1 MNKKDYK
8 TLKSASKVSIVKEK
22 LEIQKEL
29 KDSDGNVVQ
38 PKEERDVV
46 YLQQKK
52 WNPETGEAISDN
64 KSELNLADLENQ
76 KADLESQIASIQE
89 NVDGLAEMIKDV
101 KAL

>member
-46 YLQQKK
+46 YLKQKK

>member
-22 LEIQKEL
+22 LETQKEL

-38 PKEERDVV
+38 DKQEKDVI
-46 YLQQKK
+46 YLKQKR
-52 WNPETGEAISDN
+52 WNPETGEAMADN
-64 KSELNLADLENQ
+64 KNELNLADLEIQ
-76 KADLESQIASIQE
+76 KTNLESQIASIQA
-89 NVDGLAEMIKDV
+89 NIDGLAEMIKDI

>member
-22 LEIQKEL
+22 LETQKEL

-38 PKEERDVV
+38 DKQERDVI
-46 YLQQKK
+46 YLKQKR
-52 WNPETGEAISDN
+52 WNPETAETMEDN
-64 KSELNLADLENQ
+64 KNELNLAELENE
-76 KADLESQIASIQE
+76 KANFESQIASIQK

>member
-8 TLKSASKVSIVKEK
+8 TLKAASKVSIVKEK
-22 LEIQKEL
+22 LVTQKEL

-46 YLQQKK
+46 YLKQKK
-52 WNPETGEAISDN
+52 WNPETGETIADN
-64 KSELNLADLENQ
+64 KNELNLADLENE
-76 KADLESQIASIQE
+76 KANLESQIASIQT

>member
-46 YLQQKK
+46 YLKQKK

-89 NVDGLAEMIKDV
+89 NVDGLTEMIKDV

>member
-8 TLKSASKVSIVKEK
+8 TLKSASKVSIAKEK

-38 PKEERDVV
+38 DKQERDVI
-46 YLQQKK
+46 YLKQKK

-64 KSELNLADLENQ
+64 KSELNLADLESQ
-76 KADLESQIASIQE
+76 KANLESQIISIQE

>member
-8 TLKSASKVSIVKEK
+8 TLKAASKVSIVKEK
-22 LEIQKEL
+22 LVTQKEL

-46 YLQQKK
+46 YLKQKK
-52 WNPETGEAISDN
+52 WNPETGETIADN
-64 KSELNLADLENQ
+64 KNELNLADLENE
-76 KADLESQIASIQE
+76 KANLESQIASIQT
-89 NVDGLAEMIKDV
+89 NVDGLAEMIKDL

>member
-22 LEIQKEL
+22 LETQKEL

-38 PKEERDVV
+38 DKQERDAI
-46 YLQQKK
+46 YLKQKR
-52 WNPETGEAISDN
+52 WNPETGEAMAEN
-64 KSELNLADLENQ
+64 KSELNLT
-76 KADLESQIASIQE
+76 DLESQKTSLESDLVSIQA
-89 NVDGLAEMIKDV
+89 NIDGLAEMIKDI